1 MTETDFAQLEAYLGH
16 PLPSR
21 YRELMRAYPFRSA
34 DPNPVI
40 ALSDDL
46 PTVVSWNAELRD
58 GEWSAEW
65 SRDRFA
71 IGGSACGDTYF
82 LDLTGTSSAVF
93 LWDHETHEISETAPD
108 LDRFVAARARE
119 DEESRREFAVR
130 EQERRREER
139 EWARRAWRIIAIG
152 FFLVIVLPLLLLA
165 LLVWVNSQR
174 RGAV

>member
-1 MTETDFAQLEAYLGH
+1 
-16 PLPSR
+16 
-21 YRELMRAYPFRSA
+21 
-34 DPNPVI
+34 
-40 ALSDDL
+40 
-46 PTVVSWNAELRD
+46 
-58 GEWSAEW
+58 
-65 SRDRFA
+65 
-71 IGGSACGDTYF
+71 
-82 LDLTGTSSAVF
+82 VF